1 MTQTAFDQK
10 YPNYQ
15 IVPTKSDLFK
25 GFELYKDK
33 EFHLFKVS
41 TELVKKK
48 IVKNYESYY
57 KNAEMGEIE
66 KYLLSIQK
74 IS

>member
-1 MTQTAFDQK
+1 MTQVVFNQK
-10 YPNYQ
+10 YPKYK
-15 IVPTKSDLFK
+15 IVPTNSDLFK

-41 TELVKKK
+41 TELAKNK
-48 IVKNYESYY
+48 IVKTYESYY
-57 KNAEMGEIE
+57 KNANMGEIE
-66 KYLLSIQK
+66 KYLFSIKK